1 VPEALRGFDRRQHQ
15 GEAGRRWPAALP
27 DTGAEWCDRWN
38 LEVDGQPMHGY
49 HSLVV
54 PVGRDGEPPALKLTW
69 PDRHTEEQMP
79 ALRLWDG
86 LGAVRLVDADIA
98 AAVVG
103 GVGITLHGVWWYTAL
118 NHACP
123 PDARGRLHDAAVP
136 GLWSPS
142 GWLGLC
148 PLRRWS
154 GWAPWPGWA
163 LG

>member
-1 VPEALRGFDRRQHQ
+1 MD
-15 GEAGRRWPAALP
+15 
-27 DTGAEWCDRWN
+27 

-54 PVGRDGEPPALKLTW
+54 PVSRDGEPPALKLTW
-69 PDRHTEEQMP
+69 PDRHMEEQML

-86 LGAVRLVDADIA
+86 LGAVRLVDADTA
-98 AAVVG
+98 AVVVG
-103 GVGITLHGVWWYTAL
+103 GVGITLHGVWWYTPL

-148 PLRRWS
+148 PLWRWS

-163 LG
+163 LW